1 MYDHFTSNINN
12 KEIIMYQLYYSPNT
26 CSLAT
31 QVVLH
36 ELDHK
41 VEIIDKR
48 GVTNFSELSATGS
61 VPALKDN
68 GPILL
73 EGAAIMIY
81 LLEKQTTPMFSSNPV
96 KRTQAIEDIMFANAT
111 MHPAYS
117 KLYFISSLNIDDTAK
132 KIALNAIADSI
143 NALWNIVE
151 LRLQEQVFLGGDHYS
166 AADIMLTVY
175 SRWNQ
180 FHSVGIVLGERTQEL
195 IEHIFN
201 LESFQRAIANETKQS
216 AIFED

>member
-1 MYDHFTSNINN
+1 
-12 KEIIMYQLYYSPNT
+12 MYQLYYSPNA

-48 GVTNFSELSATGS
+48 GVTNFSEISATGA

-68 GPILL
+68 NAVLL

-81 LLEKQTTPMFSSNPV
+81 LLEKQPTPMFSSNPV
-96 KRTQAIEDIMFANAT
+96 ERTQAIEDIMFANAT

-117 KLYFISSLNIDDTAK
+117 KLFFISSLDIDDSAK
-132 KIALNAIADSI
+132 KTALNAAADNI
-143 NALWNIVE
+143 NTLWNIVE

-180 FHSVGIVLGERTQEL
+180 FFPVDIMLGERTQEL
-195 IEHIFN
+195 LEHISN
-201 LESFQRAIANETKQS
+201 LANFQRAIANETKQS
-216 AIFED
+216 AIYDD

>member
-1 MYDHFTSNINN
+1 
-12 KEIIMYQLYYSPNT
+12 MYQLYYSPNA

-36 ELDHK
+36 ELGHK

-48 GVTNFSELSATGS
+48 GVTNFSEISATGA

-68 GPILL
+68 DAVLL

-81 LLEKQTTPMFSSNPV
+81 LLEKQTTSMFSNNV
-96 KRTQAIEDIMFANAT
+96 VERTQAIEDIMFANAT

-117 KLYFISSLNIDDTAK
+117 KLFFISSLEIDDTAK
-132 KIALNAIADSI
+132 KTALNTAADSV
-143 NALWNIVE
+143 NSLWNIVE
-151 LRLQEQVFLGGDHYS
+151 QRLQEQVFLGGDHYS

-180 FHSVGIVLGERTQEL
+180 FFPVDILLGERTREL
-195 IEHIFN
+195 LDHISN
-201 LESFQRAIANETKQS
+201 LANFQRAIANETKQS
-216 AIFED
+216 AAYEV

>member
-1 MYDHFTSNINN
+1 
-12 KEIIMYQLYYSPNT
+12 MYQLYYSPNS

-36 ELDHK
+36 ELGHK

-48 GVTNFSELSATGS
+48 GVTNFSEISATGA
-61 VPALKDN
+61 VPALRDN
-68 GPILL
+68 DAVLL

-81 LLEKQTTPMFSSNPV
+81 LLEKQVTPLFPSSPV

-117 KLYFISSLNIDDTAK
+117 KLFFISSLEIDDSAK
-132 KIALNAIADSI
+132 KIALDAAADSI
-143 NALWNIVE
+143 NSLWNIVE
-151 LRLQEQVFLGGDHYS
+151 LRLQEQIFLGGDHYS

-180 FHSVGIVLGERTQEL
+180 FHPVDIMLGERTQEL
-195 IEHIFN
+195 IEHISN
-201 LESFQRAIANETKQS
+201 LASFQRGIANETKHS
-216 AIFED
+216 AIYED